1 MSTAPVTGLLCPP
14 RSRADR
20 LGAFVRRDLIR
31 QLRLVES
38 VFFIAVLPTALFLMF
53 GTLSGDWNDIE
64 VGDGNVMAT
73 TMTSMALYGAVTA
86 TTSIAGSAAVERQLG
101 WGRQLSLT
109 AVTGTDYVVG
119 KIAVALGIAVL
130 PVALVMS
137 VGAAAGAHLDGPG
150 RWAATAALVLLGAL
164 PFALY
169 GLAAALLF
177 RSEAAVSAASGLLVV
192 FGFLGNLF
200 TPLDGVI
207 LDVARFTPLYGAGT
221 LARWPQLEGTALGPM
236 GPTDTPDPLW
246 TALLSFGVW
255 TAVFAALCL
264 LGLRRRT
271 GR

>member
-164 PFALY
+164 PMRCT
-169 GLAAALLF
+169 G
-177 RSEAAVSAASGLLVV
+177 S
-192 FGFLGNLF
+192 
-200 TPLDGVI
+200 
-207 LDVARFTPLYGAGT
+207 
-221 LARWPQLEGTALGPM
+221 
-236 GPTDTPDPLW
+236 
-246 TALLSFGVW
+246 
-255 TAVFAALCL
+255 
-264 LGLRRRT
+264 LRRCCSAPRRPSPPPLACWWCSASWGTCSPRSTVSFWTSRASPRYTGPAPWHDGLSWRAPPWAPWVRPTPRT
-271 GR
+271 RCGPRC